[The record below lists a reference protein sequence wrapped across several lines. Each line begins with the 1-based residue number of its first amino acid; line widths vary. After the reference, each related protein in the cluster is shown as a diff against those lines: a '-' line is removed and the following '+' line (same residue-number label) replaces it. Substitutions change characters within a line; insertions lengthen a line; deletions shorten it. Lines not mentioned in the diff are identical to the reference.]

1 MSEKLKKGQRLR
13 LFYAELAKEAPPGSL
28 NESRNLMAQVMNR
41 IESSY
46 ALDDPEPMTI
56 PELPDWRNAEYGKG
70 GAYIPLING
79 AIHINANGAAG
90 FYDSYKKH
98 YAFTLRSAS
107 GADFVPKIDY
117 IYSLEAAQARCKTSM
132 AATSAKV
139 KENVEKPIPTDPSE
153 MSLKKI
159 SWLDRI
165 ARFLKLK

>member
-1 MSEKLKKGQRLR
+1 MSEKLKKGQRLD

-46 ALDDPEPMTI
+46 APGDPEPMSI
-56 PELPDWRNAEYGKG
+56 PELPHWLNAEYGQG

-79 AIHINANGAAG
+79 AIHINASGAAG
-90 FYDSYKKH
+90 FYDSFKKH

-107 GADFVPKIDY
+107 GADFVPELDY
-117 IYSLEAAQARCKTSM
+117 IYSLDAAQARRKALM

-139 KENVEKPIPTDPSE
+139 EENVRKPIPADTVE
-153 MSLKKI
+153 MPLKKI
-159 SWLDRI
+159 SWLDRV
-165 ARFLKLK
+165 ARFLK